1 MFAEMPLDSRTVNS
15 RPLPPAQGFLT
26 PVWNVATNKTI

>member
-1 MFAEMPLDSRTVNS
+1 MFAEMPLDSRAFNL

-26 PVWNVATNKTI
+26 RMERHHEKTI